1 MPVYE
6 YRCNSCHRKVS
17 LYYPK
22 FSSDTPRCP
31 NCVGELKRIFSTFAM
46 HKSYKDVYDDI
57 LSDQNLTEGMMRN
70 DPRALIE
77 WNKRMTGGEEP
88 PPDYEEITERMERG
102 EWPVEQIE
110 QKRREVMDL
119 PEPPK
124 KGED

>member
-1 MPVYE
+1 
-6 YRCNSCHRKVS
+6 
-17 LYYPK
+17 
-22 FSSDTPRCP
+22 
-31 NCVGELKRIFSTFAM
+31 M

-88 PPDYEEITERMERG
+88 PPDYEEITERMEKG

>member
-17 LYYPK
+17 LYHPK
-22 FSSDTPRCP
+22 FSSDAPGCP
-31 NCVGELKRIFSTFAM
+31 HCGGELKRIFSTFAM
-46 HKSYKDVYDDI
+46 HKTCKDVYDDI

-77 WNKRMTGGEEP
+77 WNKRMTGGEET

-119 PEPPK
+119 PEPLK

>member
-1 MPVYE
+1 
-6 YRCNSCHRKVS
+6 
-17 LYYPK
+17 
-22 FSSDTPRCP
+22 
-31 NCVGELKRIFSTFAM
+31 M
-46 HKSYKDVYDDI
+46 HKTCRDVYDDI

-77 WNKRMTGGEEP
+77 WNKRMTGGEEA

-119 PEPPK
+119 PEPLK